1 MVILRVFSHARPT
14 VLHALC
20 QIAPFLTTHCY
31 GHWYPAFRITLADNP
46 PDDPEGSY
54 ALPNGLYNPSLLKD
68 LTLLNFGST
77 QPAVT
82 AVNTVAVESAA
93 LGTNGSNDGSSA
105 GTVTAP
111 TFSISD
117 FLVPALHTKV
127 WDDWQA
133 ADDFT

>member
-1 MVILRVFSHARPT
+1 M
-14 VLHALC
+14 
-20 QIAPFLTTHCY
+20 
-31 GHWYPAFRITLADNP
+31 GGITLVDNP

-54 ALPNGLYNPSLLKD
+54 ALPNGLYNSNLLKD

-77 QPAVT
+77 QPATT
-82 AVNTVAVESAA
+82 AASTAAVESVS
-93 LGTNGSNDGSSA
+93 LSSTSNGPHDGSGGASTA
-105 GTVTAP
+105 STATTAP